1 MSVFVLRIQVVRLH
15 SGDATERERLKRN
28 VMDGFKDYD
37 VVITTYEMVNA
48 PNMRRVLSSAIA
60 WRYLVID
67 EGHKVTN
74 TRCCLVYE

>member
-1 MSVFVLRIQVVRLH
+1 
-15 SGDATERERLKRN
+15 
-28 VMDGFKDYD
+28 MDGFKDYD

-67 EGHKVTN
+67 EGHKVIT
-74 TRCCLVYE
+74 TCCCLVYE